1 MAYEPLM
8 LKALALAK
16 KGVGKTSP
24 NPAVGSVVVKGGQVI
39 AKGWHHK
46 AGLPHAEIEALNSAG
61 KNAKGSTLFVTLEP
75 CCHFGKTPPCTDAI
89 IASGIKKV
97 IVGASDPNPI
107 VAGKGV
113 AALRAAGIEVV
124 EGVLSNECSALNES
138 YNKYITKGLP
148 FVTLKLAAS
157 LDGRIAAAGG
167 ESKWITGIESRK
179 LVHRM
184 RAAADGVMVGSETAL
199 KDDPELTVRLA
210 SGRNP
215 ARVVLD
221 STLRLPVTSKVFNGV
236 KEGRARLIIFTSKDA
251 PEQRIKRACEAG
263 AEVVKLAPAVGG
275 LPLKRVLKAL
285 AERGMTSVLVE
296 GGGKLAASLLKE
308 KLFDALVVFYGPMI
322 IGGDGL
328 SMVAGL
334 GLKGL
339 KSAPRFKYLRVKKAG
354 DDIIIE
360 CRP

>member
-1 MAYEPLM
+1 M

-24 NPAVGSVVVKGGQVI
+24 NPAVGSVVVRGGRVI

-46 AGLPHAEIEALNSAG
+46 AGGPHAEIEALSSAG

-113 AALRAAGIEVV
+113 AALRAAGIKVV
-124 EGVLSNECSALNES
+124 EGVLSSECSALNEA

-157 LDGRIAAAGG
+157 LDGRIAAPGG

-184 RAAADGVMVGSETAL
+184 RAAVDAVMVGSETAL
-199 KDDPELTVRLA
+199 KDDPELTVRLTN
-210 SGRNP
+210 GRNP

-221 STLRLPVTSKVFNGV
+221 SSLRLPVTSKVFNGV
-236 KEGRARLIIFTSKDA
+236 KEGRARLIMFTSKDA
-251 PEQRIKRACEAG
+251 SERRAKKAREAG
-263 AEVVKLAPAVGG
+263 AEVVRLPSAAGG
-275 LPLKRVLKAL
+275 LPLKKVLKAL
-285 AERGMTSVLVE
+285 AGRGMTSVLVE
-296 GGGKLAASLLKE
+296 GGGRLAASLLKE
-308 KLFDALVVFYGPMI
+308 KLFDALVVFYGPII
-322 IGGDGL
+322 IGAEGL

-339 KSAPRFKYLRVKKAG
+339 KSAPRFKGVRVKKAG

>member
-1 MAYEPLM
+1 MPYEELM

-24 NPAVGSVVVKGGQVI
+24 NPAVGSVIVRGGKVI
-39 AKGWHHK
+39 AGGWHHK
-46 AGLPHAEIEALNSAG
+46 AGLPHAEIEALKAAG

-89 IASGIKKV
+89 IVSGIKKV
-97 IVGASDPNPI
+97 IVGASDPNPK
-107 VAGKGV
+107 VSGKGV

-124 EGVLSNECSALNES
+124 EGVLSYECSALNEA

-167 ESKWITGIESRK
+167 ESKWITGTASRK
-179 LVHRM
+179 LVHKM
-184 RAAADGVMVGSETAL
+184 RASVDAVMVGSETAL

-210 SGRNP
+210 RGRNP

-221 STLRLPVTSKVFNGV
+221 STLRLPVTAKVFNNV
-236 KEGRARLIIFTSKDA
+236 KEGRARLLIFTSKDA
-251 PEQRIKRACEAG
+251 PEQRIKRVRGAG
-263 AEVVKLAPAVGG
+263 AEVVRLPSAAGG
-275 LPLKRVLKAL
+275 LPLKKVLKAL

-296 GGGKLAASLLKE
+296 GGGVLAASLLKE
-308 KLFDALVVFYGPMI
+308 KLVDALVVFYGPMI

-328 SMVAGL
+328 PMVAGL
-334 GLKGL
+334 ALKGL
-339 KSAPRFKYLRVKKAG
+339 DSAPRFKSVRVKKAG
-354 DDIIIE
+354 DDIVVE